1 MKSLSNSFH
10 KSEDKLKHIH
20 QRSKQEMNR
29 SYALFSEFKNKVEAA
44 NIRKGMYVEEV
55 IDSVRERN
63 SQVETAQ

>member
-1 MKSLSNSFH
+1 
-10 KSEDKLKHIH
+10 
-20 QRSKQEMNR
+20 MNR

-63 SQVETAQ
+63 SHVETAQ